1 MTASGGHAEQQPIIV
16 HNPAWNKWAMGFA
29 AIGFFTPEFIIRPT
43 DATLIFFNFFGGV
56 SLLFTLIFARNQIS
70 LVGNRFS
77 IRGLI
82 VRKSVSLDLL
92 TSISAYP
99 TRGKFPYWNFRLCD
113 QGGNSATINF
123 DGFRADDRMRLLAAI
138 EPWARRPGVR
148 HEGPTDLALAGKLW
162 WPRAAAPYG
171 PVPVRDRHKHDPPR
185 HAR

>member
-1 MTASGGHAEQQPIIV
+1 MTASGGHTEQQPIIV

-56 SLLFTLIFARNQIS
+56 LLLFTLIFARNQIS

-113 QGGNSATINF
+113 QGGEFCHHKLRRLPGRRPHAPARG
-123 DGFRADDRMRLLAAI
+123 DRALGKA
-138 EPWARRPGVR
+138 ARRP
-148 HEGPTDLALAGKLW
+148 A
-162 WPRAAAPYG
+162 
-171 PVPVRDRHKHDPPR
+171 
-185 HAR
+185 